1 MYCFVEKLVDEMI
14 EFNIVEQCQ
23 KEEYIYRF
31 LCIAESII
39 WFV

>member
-23 KEEYIYRF
+23 KEEYVYYNG
-31 LCIAESII
+31 II
-39 WFV
+39 N